1 MKSLTKYVGGLALL
15 SLLTVVGCEK
25 DFEKI
30 NTNPNNTKSA
40 PTPYIMTYAQRHIAY
55 FVNDVWY
62 SGRQASLACQQWSQR
77 NYTSEDRYSFREA
90 TMDGFFRNMYIW
102 MYNYQAIIGL
112 NTDPATKDA
121 FSIYGDNAMQIAT
134 AEIMKAWGF
143 QLLTDAFGDVPYSQ
157 ALQPDKYPTPKFDAQ
172 QDIYDDLIA
181 KLTAAATALQGSNG
195 WATGDILYGGDVDQW
210 IKFANS
216 LRLRLA
222 LRASKVNSAKYM
234 PIALDAIADGVF
246 TSNADDA
253 IVQFAGA
260 GEPNEAPVYNGFI
273 VNKRNDFTLTKQFVN
288 LMKGLDDAAKGFVN
302 PLNGIV
308 DPRLAVYRGP
318 WASNATRV
326 GIPYGMSDAETKQ
339 YVTANSVINLRPS
352 YTLSLLPYNLQPDFS
367 ATYLDFATVSFMA
380 CEVEGWSRA
389 RFQAGV
395 EASLAKLGI
404 TDLAYVA
411 SVLAKYD
418 AATTDAQRAELVI
431 TQKYIH
437 LYNQP
442 YEAWSEYRRTG
453 FPKSIVKPGEVTAVV
468 GGNNIL
474 FTPVNGKESG
484 NDIVARFKY
493 GISEYVLNRSNV
505 EAAATA
511 MGGDDHKHK
520 VWWAG
525 GGSQ

>member
-30 NTNPNNTKSA
+30 NTNPNNTQKS
-40 PTPYIMTYAQRHIAY
+40 PTPYIMTYAQRHVAY

-90 TMDGFFRNMYIW
+90 TTDGFFRNMYIW
-102 MYNYQAIIGL
+102 MYNYQNIIDL
-112 NTDPATKDA
+112 NTDAATKE
-121 FSIYGDNAMQIAT
+121 IYGVYGDNKMQIAT

-143 QLLTDAFGDVPYSQ
+143 QLLTDAFGDIPYSQ
-157 ALQPDKYPTPKFDAQ
+157 ALNPEKYSTPKFDAQ

-181 KLTAAATALQGSNG
+181 KLAKAATDLQGSNG
-195 WATGDILYGGDVDQW
+195 WVSGDILYGGDVDQW

-216 LRLRLA
+216 LRLKLA

-246 TSNADDA
+246 TGNADDA
-253 IVQFAGA
+253 IVQFTGA
-260 GEPNEAPVYNGFI
+260 GEPNEAPIYNGFM

-288 LMKGLDDAAKGFVN
+288 LMAGLDDAAKGFVN
-302 PLNGIV
+302 PFNGIV

-318 WASNATRV
+318 LMAATRT
-326 GIPYGMSDAETKQ
+326 GIPYGMGDADTKNF
-339 YVTANSVINLRPS
+339 VSTNSVISLRA
-352 YTLSLLPYNLQPDFS
+352 SLDNSKLPYNLRPDFY
-367 ATYLDFATVSFMA
+367 ATYLDYATVSFMA

-404 TDLAYVA
+404 SDAAYVA
-411 SVLAKYD
+411 SILAKYD

-442 YEAWSEYRRTG
+442 FEAWSEYRRTG
-453 FPKSIVKPGEVTAVV
+453 FPKSIVKPGEVTAVI
-468 GGNNIL
+468 GGNSIL

-493 GISEYVLNRSNV
+493 GISEYTLNKANV